1 MKESNSEKI
10 TYDLE
15 GLKYRVIQLTHLT
28 LWQYKRII
36 ALEKAVIQGDVVYEI
51 KDEVPPGNLPS
62 DILMTGPEVEP
73 LAAIAIA
80 MDGIE
85 QPPLVWI
92 QKREVLR
99 EEDPKALI
107 NLDKRISRI
116 ARIITSLFSFLFL
129 TTTLEEKPLDSP
141 KRKQGPK
148 KEGELADPD
157 L

>member
-1 MKESNSEKI
+1 MKESNIEKL
-10 TYDLE
+10 TNNLE
-15 GLKYRVIQLTHLT
+15 GLKHRVVQLTHLS
-28 LWQYKRII
+28 LWQNGRII
-36 ALEKAVIQGDVVYEI
+36 ALEKAVLQGDVVYEI
-51 KDEVPPGNLPS
+51 KDDVPPECLPA
-62 DILMTGPEVEP
+62 DILMTGPEAEP
-73 LAAIAIA
+73 LSPIALA
-80 MDGIE
+80 MDRIE

-129 TTTLEEKPLDSP
+129 APTLEETPLDSLKKKP
-141 KRKQGPK
+141 VHK
-148 KEGELADPD
+148 KEGELGDPD